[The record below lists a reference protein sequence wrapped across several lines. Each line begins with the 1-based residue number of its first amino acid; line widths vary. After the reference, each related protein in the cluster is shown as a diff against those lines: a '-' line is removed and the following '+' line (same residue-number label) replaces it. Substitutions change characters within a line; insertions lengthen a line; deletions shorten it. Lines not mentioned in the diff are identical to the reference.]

1 MPLPLDDRI
10 IYSHALELIIIL
22 FLQMRKPDS
31 HFSVKIRNRASSIHS
46 LIYCDF
52 QRQAQPECQGSIL
65 EVNAVQ
71 MMMLYNE
78 TSDSPV
84 SVTSNSSES
93 DFEKSIS
100 CSHSEISDVNEQDGG
115 EDIFGLLYRE
125 EEV

>member
-1 MPLPLDDRI
+1 
-10 IYSHALELIIIL
+10 
-22 FLQMRKPDS
+22 
-31 HFSVKIRNRASSIHS
+31 
-46 LIYCDF
+46 
-52 QRQAQPECQGSIL
+52 
-65 EVNAVQ
+65 
-71 MMMLYNE
+71 MLYNE

-84 SVTSNSSES
+84 SVTSSSSES

>member
-1 MPLPLDDRI
+1 MK
-10 IYSHALELIIIL
+10 
-22 FLQMRKPDS
+22 KPDS
-31 HFSVKIRNRASSIHS
+31 NFSVKIRNRAFSIHS

-52 QRQAQPECQGSIL
+52 QRKAQPECVESIL
-65 EVNAVQ
+65 EVNAAH

-84 SVTSNSSES
+84 SVTSSSSES